1 MNNVNTMPRHDKLN
15 PAETVREAYHI
26 LATVMYHFGLILP
39 KSVLT

>member
-1 MNNVNTMPRHDKLN
+1 MNNVNTMPRHDKSNLQ
-15 PAETVREAYHI
+15 TVHEAYHI